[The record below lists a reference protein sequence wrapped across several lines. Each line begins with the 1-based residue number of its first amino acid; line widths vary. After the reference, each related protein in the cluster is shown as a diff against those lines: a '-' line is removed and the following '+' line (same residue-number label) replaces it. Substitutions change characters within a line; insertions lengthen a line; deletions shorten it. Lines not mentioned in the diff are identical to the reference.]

1 MRFYTTVIRIFPS
14 PFSDPAQH
22 DPIWS
27 GPVSP
32 GETVLELVLRLVP
45 DYDPAA
51 PAPWSCKV
59 NGMVL
64 PPSRYALAALS
75 AETSV
80 DFFLTPRGDVLNA
93 VLNIFTLGAWSL
105 VMKFL
110 TPKVGGVSGGGGTQ
124 RDRDDLDQAAVK
136 ANTVKQGAV
145 VREKFGEG
153 RIYPDHLTQIRR
165 RFLDGQPKRQV
176 ADMFLSLGRGRF
188 QVDLGRS
195 KVGETLQAALGD
207 NLVVRLYGPSA
218 NVSAEPLADNWY
230 TSSEVGGTSGGS
242 AGLDLTVVSPV
253 PLSPTASS
261 YVVSGT
267 SVQIPNGAGTW
278 PEGWAAGMIVRA
290 EVPYQWT
297 VVDGPAGSRD
307 RVSGPWAQVTP
318 FVGMLIEVSGGFS
331 DNFVVNSVVMAG
343 ASIDYVTLNYPDGS
357 PASALPTG
365 VFSLSVGY
373 RGMRFRLLS
382 RADQSVT
389 LQRLTD
395 TGATDPTWPGFTPLN
410 TTAALFTLD
419 ATNTSGG
426 FSGPYAACPE
436 GETTNLIE
444 VDFFYPTGLYRT
456 SGTSAKP
463 HSVTVE
469 IQYRDLAT
477 AGAWTA
483 VRFTH
488 TSSEIAQVGFS
499 EQVAIPS
506 FMRPEVQTRRITF
519 DDPAGNVADQVQW
532 YGLKS
537 RLRTRANSYPG
548 LSTAAVRVFGGGALG
563 AQAEQ
568 MVSFW
573 VTRIL
578 PSRDGG
584 QWVPERPTRSIRD
597 AALYLL
603 KDRGYSDDRLD
614 LVEWDRLDAIWQA
627 RGDYFDGSFE
637 KETTAEE
644 ALKVICRPG
653 YAEVIAPR
661 GILRPVRDAKRSES
675 EKAMARIYGV
685 GNSTE
690 IKRSGQPVGPN
701 DMDGVDVK
709 YMDPITWTT
718 ETVKCRLPGV
728 PSPNKVTQLTVD
740 GVNDRTRAYRLGMR
754 ELMAARYRRWRHTF
768 SCDMSAFASA
778 YMDFCE
784 VQDFVPDLATAG
796 HLRAVLGGLRFE
808 SNEPIPADAT
818 QVAMRRPDGTKF
830 GPVAFVR
837 VDDYTFELTGA
848 LDFDPLSEAQ
858 GGQVPTHLFFG
869 KLEELFWPVLMAAVT
884 PSGQFRAS
892 VEALG
897 YDERVY
903 QFDDQEPPADA

>member
-1 MRFYTTVIRIFPS
+1 MIRIFPS
-14 PFSDPAQH
+14 PFSDPGKH

-27 GPVSP
+27 GPVEP
-32 GETVLELVLRLVP
+32 GETVLELIRRLVP
-45 DYDPAA
+45 SYDPCA
-51 PAPWSCKV
+51 PVPWSCKV
-59 NGMVL
+59 NGLDL
-64 PPSRYALAALS
+64 PPSRYGRAVLG
-75 AETSV
+75 AETSI

-110 TPKVGGVSGGGGTQ
+110 TPKVGGANGGGGGGR

-165 RFLDGQPKRQV
+165 FFVAGQPKRQ
-176 ADMFLSLGRGRF
+176 AAEMFLCLGRGKF

-207 NLVVRLYGPSA
+207 NLVVRLYEPGA
-218 NVSAEPLADNWY
+218 NLAGEPMADNWY

-242 AGLDLTVVSPV
+242 AGLDLTVTSPV

-261 YVVSGT
+261 YAVSGVA
-267 SVQIPNGAGTW
+267 VQIPTGAGTW
-278 PEGWAAGMIVRA
+278 PEGWTAGMIVRA

-297 VVDGPAGSRD
+297 VSDGPGGSRD
-307 RVSGPWAQVTP
+307 RISGPWSQVAP
-318 FVGMLIEVSGGFS
+318 FVGMLLEVSGGFN
-331 DNFVVNSVVMAG
+331 DNFLVNSVVMAG
-343 ASIDYVTLNYPDGS
+343 SSIDYVTLDYPNGS
-357 PASALPTG
+357 PVSALPVG
-365 VFSLSVGY
+365 AFSLSVGY
-373 RGMRFRLLS
+373 SGMRFRLLS
-382 RADQSVT
+382 RTDQNIT
-389 LQRLTD
+389 LERLTD
-395 TGATDPTWPGFTPLN
+395 TGATDPTWPGFTPLS

-419 ATNTSGG
+419 ATNTAGG

-436 GETTNLIE
+436 GETTNRLE
-444 VDFFYPTGLYRT
+444 LDFFYPAGLYRISSS
-456 SGTSAKP
+456 SGSLRS

-469 IQYRDLAT
+469 AQYRDRTT
-477 AGAWTA
+477 AGPWTS

-488 TSSEIAQVGFS
+488 SSREIAQVGFTHG
-499 EQVAIPS
+499 IDLPS
-506 FMRPEVQTRRITF
+506 HMAPEVQTRRITF
-519 DDPAGNVADQVQW
+519 DSPEGNISDQVQW
-532 YGLKS
+532 YGLKA

-548 LSTAAVRVFGGGALG
+548 LSTAAVRVFGGGALA

-573 VTRIL
+573 CTRIL
-578 PSRDGG
+578 PSRQGG
-584 QWVPERPTRSIRD
+584 QWVSERPTRSIRD

-603 KDRGYSDDRLD
+603 KDRGYTDDRLD
-614 LVEWDRLDAIWQA
+614 LAEWDRLDAIWQS
-627 RGDYFDGSFE
+627 RGDFFDGSFE

-661 GILRPVRDAKRSES
+661 GVLRPVRDVKRSEA
-675 EKAMARIYGV
+675 EKASARLYGV
-685 GNSTE
+685 GNSTD
-690 IKRSGQPVGPN
+690 IKRSGQPVNPN
-701 DMDGVDVK
+701 DTDGVDVK
-709 YMDPITWTT
+709 YRDPVTWTT
-718 ETVKCRLPGV
+718 ETVKCRIPGA
-728 PSPNKVTQLTVD
+728 PEPNKVSQLTLE
-740 GVNDRTRAYRLGMR
+740 GVNDRTRAWRLGMR
-754 ELMAARYRRWRHTF
+754 ELTAARYRRWRNTF

-778 YMDFCE
+778 YMDYCE
-784 VQDFVPDLATAG
+784 IQDFVPDLAAAG
-796 HLRAVLGGLRFE
+796 HLRADLRGGRFE
-808 SNEPIPADAT
+808 SNEPIPVDAT

-830 GPVAFVR
+830 GPVGFVR
-837 VDDYTFELTGA
+837 LGDYTFELNVA
-848 LDFDPLSEAQ
+848 PDFEPLSEAQ

-869 KLEELFWPVLMAAVT
+869 KLEEMFWPVLMAAVT
-884 PSGQFRAS
+884 PSGQFRAN